1 MRKRGKILIALG
13 VGLAAFVLT
22 PILYI
27 ETGCRPGRGS
37 IAESNAAARLPAD
50 EHRPFAR
57 TLLTYPE
64 WHIVYSADS
73 LGRHL
78 MAGKPPS
85 AYRYGDDIKGF
96 WTSYCAVNHAVG
108 QDSAAGDAKVMT
120 YTIGLSFTA
129 EMLVKSFWENTIG
142 SLAEWL
148 GGWHS
153 PDDRYAARIQQNY
166 GAFMHQT
173 PWYRYPFGV
182 AFDKLWTLGSEGHG
196 VRHLERQVAL
206 SAEYGVKAGYAKLIG
221 AASGA
226 TLGRDKLT
234 LRYIASAPDDAVAIV
249 APARLVGHA
258 GQDVVVEAPRYEI
271 FSTMLETLATR
282 PVTLQDIAGNDRIF
296 LTILQRQEARPLT
309 GSLLSMPLGDRP
321 GWKRVGLVVAVP
333 DLLSTIRTVKA
344 EGGEFEHAYD
354 Y

>member
-1 MRKRGKILIALG
+1 MRKRGKILIACG
-13 VGLAAFVLT
+13 VALAVFVLT

-27 ETGCRPGRGS
+27 EGGCRPGSGGPK
-37 IAESNAAARLPAD
+37 SNAASRLPPS
-50 EHRPFAR
+50 EQRPFAR
-57 TLLTYPE
+57 TFLTYPE

-108 QDSAAGDAKVMT
+108 QDSAAGDAKIMT

-142 SLAEWL
+142 SLAEWV
-148 GGWHS
+148 GGWKS

-182 AFDKLWTLGSEGHG
+182 AFKQLWTLGSEGHG

-234 LRYIASAPDDAVAIV
+234 LRYIASAPDGGAAMV
-249 APARLVGHA
+249 APGKIVGQS
-258 GQDVVVEAPRYEI
+258 GKYYIVEAPRYEV
-271 FSTMLETLATR
+271 FSTMLEQLATR
-282 PVTLQDIAGNDRIF
+282 PVTLEEIAGNDRIF
-296 LTILQRQEARPLT
+296 LTLLERQEAPPREGTLLT
-309 GSLLSMPLGDRP
+309 MPLGDRP

-333 DLLSTIRTVKA
+333 NLLQTIRSIKA
-344 EGGEFEHAYD
+344 DGGEFEHAYD